1 MNVPALY
8 PLIMLVSLAAGIALS
23 RPRQR
28 RLGLTGRQRL
38 AIGLGAFCGGMLGSK
53 LPFAL
58 ADPHGPLC
66 TQAWIGDGK
75 TILFGLVGGYLG
87 VEFAKFLVDVRT
99 KTGDSFAIPL
109 AVAIGIGRLGCFV
122 AGCCYGVPTPLP
134 WGVNFGDGLYRH
146 PTQLYEAAFH
156 LSAAGVLWLL
166 ERRNLFPTQRLK
178 LYFLAYCLY
187 RFLSEF
193 IRPEVPLTGG
203 LTGYQWS
210 ALVLI
215 PLLIW
220 LWYRDQ
226 QMLIKT
232 APIPP

>member
-8 PLIMLVSLAAGIALS
+8 PLIMLISLAAGIALS
-23 RPRQR
+23 RPRQQ

-38 AIGLGAFCGGMLGSK
+38 AIGLGAFCGGMLGGK

-134 WGVNFGDGLYRH
+134 WGVNFGDGLHRH